1 MQSVMVVGCGDVGLR
16 VARHWADRGVTVTG
30 VVRSEHSAGRLEQV
44 GIASLQLDLDQP
56 GEVML
61 PDPAGAVI
69 HYHVPPPREG
79 QGDPRINR
87 FLSLLDQ
94 RGHYPQRIVY
104 LSTSG
109 VYGDCNGEW
118 VTEERPPAPDSDR
131 GRRRLAAEQNLLAWA
146 EPRGVETVILRVPG
160 IYGPGRL
167 PIKRLRSGA
176 PVVDERECAFSNR
189 IHAEDLAR
197 IDVAAAERGRPGAV
211 YNASDGHPTTM
222 TDYFMQVCELLGLE
236 PPPIISLDEAR
247 EIMTPAMLS
256 FLGESRR
263 LDNSQMLRDLKVKLR
278 YPTLE
283 KGLKTVIK

>member
-1 MQSVMVVGCGDVGLR
+1 MQSVWVVGCGDVGLR
-16 VARHWADRGVTVTG
+16 VARDWARRGAVVTG
-30 VVRSEHSAGRLEQV
+30 MVRSSRSVRRLEEAGV
-44 GIASLQLDLDQP
+44 DALQLDLDEP
-56 GEVML
+56 GALNL

-79 QGDPRINR
+79 QGDPRISR
-87 FLSLLDQ
+87 FLALLEQ
-94 RGHYPQRIVY
+94 AGEPPRRIVY

-131 GRRRLAAEQNLLAWA
+131 GRRRLAAEQNLLVWA
-146 EPRGVETVILRVPG
+146 ASGAVETVILRVPG

-167 PIKRLRSGA
+167 PIKRLQSGS

-197 IDVAAAERGRPGAV
+197 VAVAAAERGRAGAV
-211 YNASDGHPTTM
+211 YNASDGHPSTM
-222 TDYFMQVCELLGLE
+222 TDYFMQVAELLGLE

-283 KGLKTVIK
+283 KGLKTVIT